1 MSSLQA
7 LRQTQLS
14 ASIAHARAQQDA
26 RELPRGLS
34 SASRKSQLSKAANLS
49 IDGSDYK
56 AALGEVATKL
66 LILCVPWPEQW
77 AIHGVW
83 IVSVATDE
91 KPRGLTQPQRI
102 TGMDRLGNEIL
113 SYIPH
118 HLVGDFL
125 SEAGQSLVSLI

>member
-26 RELPRGLS
+26 REPSRGLS

-56 AALGEVATKL
+56 AALREVATKI
-66 LILCVPWPEQW
+66 LILCVPWSNQW
-77 AIHGVW
+77 VIHGVW
-83 IVSVATDE
+83 IVSAATGE
-91 KPRGLTQPQRI
+91 EPRGI

-113 SYIPH
+113 SHIPH

-125 SEAGQSLVSLI
+125 SETGQSLVSLI